1 MSKSSLVSVIMN
13 CHNSQKYLRQSILSV
28 INQSYKNWEIILW
41 DNKSTDKSREIVKSF
56 KNKKIKYYYSNKFT
70 NLGKARNLAVQKA
83 KGKYIAFIDT
93 DDTWPKNKLQIQ
105 MKFLKK
111 NKFKICFTNFNNFY
125 QNKGIKEKKVKRFI
139 KKITTQ
145 SLLNDYP
152 LGIIT
157 VIMEKS
163 LFKLKKFN
171 EKLNILEDFDLFI
184 HISFFT
190 NIGFINKVL
199 ADYRIHGKNFT
210 IKKSDIYIN
219 ELKTWIDDNEKEFL
233 KKNLSL
239 SMQKK
244 YLIKLQMK
252 KLFNLPLF
260 KIL

>member
-1 MSKSSLVSVIMN
+1 MN
-13 CHNSQKYLRQSILSV
+13 CHNSQKYLRQSISSV

-41 DNKSTDKSREIVKSF
+41 DNKSTDQSRKIVESF
-56 KNKKIKYYYSNKFT
+56 KNKKIKYFFSNKLT
-70 NLGKARNLAVQKA
+70 NLGKARNLAVKKA

-93 DDTWPKNKLQIQ
+93 DDTWPKNKLKIQ
-105 MKFLKK
+105 MEFLKK

-125 QNKGIKEKKVKRFI
+125 QKKRIKEKKVKKNI

-157 VIMEKS
+157 VVMEKS
-163 LFKLKKFN
+163 LFRLKKFN

-184 HISFFT
+184 HLSFNT

-210 IKKSDIYIN
+210 IEKSNIYIN
-219 ELKTWIDDNEKEFL
+219 ELKQWINENEKKFL

-244 YLIKLQMK
+244 YLIKLKIK
-252 KLFNLPLF
+252 KFFNLPMF
-260 KIL
+260 KI